1 MRINEEEVE
10 IVKDFTYRL
19 KKAKGG
25 NAMKKSRVF
34 KYKKNKI

>member
-25 NAMKKSRVF
+25 NAMLRH
-34 KYKKNKI
+34 I